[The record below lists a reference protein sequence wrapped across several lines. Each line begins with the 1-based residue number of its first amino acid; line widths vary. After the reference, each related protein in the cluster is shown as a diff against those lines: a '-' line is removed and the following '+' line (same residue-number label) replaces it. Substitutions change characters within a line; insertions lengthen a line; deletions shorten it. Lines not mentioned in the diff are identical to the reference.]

1 MHSASFSR
9 SPTLTC
15 INIQSNQCV
24 QPIRYRT
31 TGFNR
36 KTGFDRET
44 GFNRETGFSFKT
56 RLSPGKLNYQSK
68 NRFINRKLD
77 YRLINWFFD

>member
-1 MHSASFSR
+1 M
-9 SPTLTC
+9 C

-44 GFNRETGFSFKT
+44 GFNRETVFSFKT

-68 NRFINRKLD
+68 KRFINRKLD
-77 YRLINWFFD
+77 YRLIN

>member
-1 MHSASFSR
+1 MRAA
-9 SPTLTC
+9 
-15 INIQSNQCV
+15 NDG
-24 QPIRYRT
+24 PIRCRT

-56 RLSPGKLNYQSK
+56 GLSPGKLNYQSK

-77 YRLINWFFD
+77 YRWINWFFD